1 MKTIKKEFGA
11 HVLTASK
18 LPQTKINLQIFK
30 LTKILL
36 PSASVLLEK
45 SDPEMMYTKLFSLLA
60 HHATVEHFDS
70 LQTLLFSTLL
80 NNDLEP
86 VSDLEEYFDSKN
98 LNSLDVLFW
107 LFKANIAQ
115 QFVDSGVFKTLT
127 PMLNTLKSVVGFV
140 DVQPEELT
148 EDEPEPTA

>member
-1 MKTIKKEFGA
+1 MKTIKKEFGEN
-11 HVLTASK
+11 VLTASK
-18 LPQTKINLQIFK
+18 LPQTKVNLEIFK

-36 PSASVLLEK
+36 PSASVLMDK

-60 HHATVEHFDS
+60 HHSTAEHFDS

-98 LNSLDVLFW
+98 LNSLDVLYW

-115 QFVDSGVFKTLT
+115 QFLASGVFKTLA
-127 PMLNTLKSVVGFV
+127 PILDNLKSVVGFV

-148 EDEPEPTA
+148 